1 MPNASESEDVEE
13 CLEICADLF
22 HDTKMDDLQRQTKV
36 LIILDDCAVSADVK
50 KRSSKLIDLAFSGRH
65 IGISVWVLTQQ
76 LTSIAKPFRENLGCI
91 IAFYNPE
98 FDGTDLLFKKFGS
111 GIDNNEKKTICEIL
125 KNEKHSRICFSLRH
139 PFSYHIEIPQT
150 T

>member
-1 MPNASESEDVEE
+1 MS
-13 CLEICADLF
+13 DLG
-22 HDTKMDDLQRQTKV
+22 RQTKV

-91 IAFYNPE
+91 IAFHNPE
-98 FDGTDLLFKKFGS
+98 SDGTDLLFKSLVLELIIMRRKLFVKF
-111 GIDNNEKKTICEIL
+111 KK
-125 KNEKHSRICFSLRH
+125 
-139 PFSYHIEIPQT
+139 
-150 T
+150 